1 MELIQARFRAFG
13 PVPLLDD
20 VAHYASN
27 VARGLALGV
36 ETARHHAGRRVDDLV
51 RRPLRHAVVGL
62 EEAELLFVGN
72 QYRRA
77 IQRYYLTGP
86 QRQYPRSLEDL
97 LKDPRQPA
105 TVRYLRKLYP
115 DPITGNEWV
124 LIKAPDGGILGV
136 HSASEEKPFKTG
148 NFKLRD
154 RSFDGVEKYSDWKF
168 VHTAPTQ
175 PAKPGAK
182 PQAPLPTAP
191 ALPRG
196 SH

>member
-1 MELIQARFRAFG
+1 MVSRGFTYMAVLFLAAIMAG
-13 PVPLLDD
+13 
-20 VAHYASN
+20 
-27 VARGLALGV
+27 GLALTGDV
-36 ETARHHAGRRVDDLV
+36 WHTSTMREK
-51 RRPLRHAVVGL
+51 
-62 EEAELLFVGN
+62 EAELLFVGN

-124 LIKAPDGGILGV
+124 LVKAPDGGILGV

-154 RSFDGVEKYSDWKF
+154 RSFDGVGKYSDWKF
-168 VHTAPTQ
+168 IFQ
-175 PAKPGAK
+175 PALVTKPGAK
-182 PQAPLPTAP
+182 PAAK
-191 ALPRG
+191 
-196 SH
+196 

>member
-1 MELIQARFRAFG
+1 MVSRGFTYMAVLF
-13 PVPLLDD
+13 L
-20 VAHYASN
+20 VAIMAG
-27 VARGLALGV
+27 GLALTGDV
-36 ETARHHAGRRVDDLV
+36 WHTATMR
-51 RRPLRHAVVGL
+51 
-62 EEAELLFVGN
+62 EKEAELLFVGN
-72 QYRRA
+72 QYRKA

-124 LIKAPDGGILGV
+124 LVKAPDGGILGV

-168 VHTAPTQ
+168 IFQ
-175 PAKPGAK
+175 PAPVTKPGPKPAAK
-182 PQAPLPTAP
+182 
-191 ALPRG
+191 
-196 SH
+196 

>member
-1 MELIQARFRAFG
+1 MVSRGFTYIGVLFLAAIMAG
-13 PVPLLDD
+13 
-20 VAHYASN
+20 
-27 VARGLALGV
+27 GLALTGDV
-36 ETARHHAGRRVDDLV
+36 WHTSTMREK
-51 RRPLRHAVVGL
+51 
-62 EEAELLFVGN
+62 EAELLFVGN
-72 QYRRA
+72 QYRKA

-86 QRQYPRSLEDL
+86 QRQYPRSLDDL

-136 HSASEEKPFKTG
+136 HSASQEKPFKTA

-168 VHTAPTQ
+168 IFQ
-175 PAKPGAK
+175 PAAVTKPAAK
-182 PQAPLPTAP
+182 PATK
-191 ALPRG
+191 
-196 SH
+196 

>member
-1 MELIQARFRAFG
+1 MVSRGFTYLGVLFLAAIMAG
-13 PVPLLDD
+13 
-20 VAHYASN
+20 
-27 VARGLALGV
+27 GLALTGEV
-36 ETARHHAGRRVDDLV
+36 WHTSTMREK
-51 RRPLRHAVVGL
+51 
-62 EEAELLFVGN
+62 EAELLFVGN
-72 QYRRA
+72 QYRKA

-136 HSASEEKPFKTG
+136 HSASDQKPFKTA

-168 VHTAPTQ
+168 IFQ
-175 PAKPGAK
+175 PAVVTKPAAK
-182 PQAPLPTAP
+182 PATK
-191 ALPRG
+191 
-196 SH
+196 

>member
-1 MELIQARFRAFG
+1 MRAGESGFTYLG
-13 PVPLLDD
+13 LLTV
-20 VAHYASN
+20 VA
-27 VARGLALGV
+27 VAGVALAATGV
-36 ETARHHAGRRVDDLV
+36 LWQT
-51 RRPLRHAVVGL
+51 
-62 EEAELLFVGN
+62 EAKREKERELLFVGN

-105 TVRYLRKLYP
+105 TVRYLRKLYA
-115 DPITGNEWV
+115 DPITGNDWV
-124 LIKAPDGGILGV
+124 LVKAPDGGILGV

-168 VHTAPTQ
+168 IFQ
-175 PAKPGAK
+175 PAPVTKPGAK
-182 PQAPLPTAP
+182 PAAK
-191 ALPRG
+191 
-196 SH
+196 